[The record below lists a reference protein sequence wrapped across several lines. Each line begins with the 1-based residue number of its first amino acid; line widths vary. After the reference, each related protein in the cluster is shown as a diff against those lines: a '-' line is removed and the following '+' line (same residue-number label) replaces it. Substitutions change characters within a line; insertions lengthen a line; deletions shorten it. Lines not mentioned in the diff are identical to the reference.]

1 VNELEFEKIIKDPV
15 ERTAQYKMRV
25 QVYYE
30 ITEIYRQ
37 LWGDCYHFAIFSNGE
52 TRQSALIATEQ
63 MIAEEG
69 GFCSG
74 MTVLD
79 VGCGLGGPA
88 LTIAEYSGANIIGVD
103 IIEQHIEI
111 ARQRASL
118 SGLSRQTRFEVADAM
133 NLPFPDEYFDG
144 VYLFESACHMPDK
157 AKFYQECARV
167 LRAGGRFVGTDWMCR
182 EKLTPQEEFDYI
194 EPIYRYHA
202 VPHMVTLSELRDHL
216 QTAGLFVEV
225 LEDASARGNI
235 MRNWQPLNSKTIKE
249 IYSTQS
255 NTIPLAHK
263 TLRQAGIALIQ
274 ASQVGAFIIGH
285 WCAIKP

>member
-1 VNELEFEKIIKDPV
+1 MNELEFEKIIQDPA

-30 ITEIYRQ
+30 ITELYRL

-52 TRQSALIATEQ
+52 TRQTALIATEK

-88 LTIAEYSGANIIGVD
+88 LTIAKYSGANVIGVD
-103 IIEQHIEI
+103 IVEQHIQI
-111 ARQRASL
+111 ARQRASV
-118 SGLSRQTRFEVADAM
+118 SGLSEQTSFEIVDAM

-157 AKFYQECARV
+157 SKFYQECGRV
-167 LRAGGRFVGTDWMCR
+167 LRKGGRFVGTDWMRR
-182 EKLTPQEEFDYI
+182 EGLTPQEELEYI

-202 VPHMVTLSELRDHL
+202 VPHMVTLSELQDYL
-216 QTAGLFVEV
+216 QAAGFFVEI
-225 LEDASARGNI
+225 LEDASARGNV
-235 MRNWQPLNSKTIKE
+235 MRNWQPLNPKIIQE
-249 IYSTQS
+249 IYRYQS
-255 NTIPLAHK
+255 NPIPLAHK
-263 TLRQAGIALIQ
+263 TLRQAGVALMQ
-274 ASQVGAFIIGH
+274 AAQVGAFIIGH
-285 WCAIKP
+285 WCAIKL